1 MQLQLFCDIGSLFA
15 FEFMI
20 YFFLAGIDAGK
31 LQLLA
36 LVDSRSKHGAFCSQ
50 ISLIR
55 EKRGRDRD
63 ETSDFSETER
73 KC

>member
-20 YFFLAGIDAGK
+20 FFLAGIDAGK

>member
-1 MQLQLFCDIGSLFA
+1 
-15 FEFMI
+15 MI
-20 YFFLAGIDAGK
+20 CFLAGIDAGK

-36 LVDSRSKHGAFCSQ
+36 LVDPRSKHGAFCSQ